1 MEDQR
6 LQEFKSYFKTKWLEA
21 NTTLGIGLLRD
32 QKITDA
38 RRYFWQTLSEQKFN
52 LRTLCALIISFIPA
66 NLTHKIRKPSKFIK
80 SQEVMS
86 ENLYCYPQN
95 QKR

>member
-1 MEDQR
+1 MLSGRRNIQAKIRKGKSELFCYQTFMEDER
-6 LQEFKSYFKTKWLEA
+6 LQEFKSYFKSKWLEA

-52 LRTLCALIISFIPA
+52 LRTSVALIISFIPSK
-66 NLTHKIRKPSKFIK
+66 LTSKI
-80 SQEVMS
+80 
-86 ENLYCYPQN
+86 
-95 QKR
+95 

>member
-1 MEDQR
+1 MEDQH

-38 RRYFWQTLSEQKFN
+38 RRYFWQTLSERKFN
-52 LRTLCALIISFIPA
+52 LRTLAALIISFIPT
-66 NLTHKIRKPSKFIK
+66 NLTNKIWKIS
-80 SQEVMS
+80 
-86 ENLYCYPQN
+86 
-95 QKR
+95 